1 MESLR
6 TLLGLDEFIC
16 GKRFTK
22 PTSGGIS
29 NLRFQF
35 GIPTPLV
42 TLWNFEKFNTEQ
54 LKSRIKRQASTLI
67 NG

>member
-35 GIPTPLV
+35 EIPTL
-42 TLWNFEKFNTEQ
+42 EK
-54 LKSRIKRQASTLI
+54 LKNLTQSNYNHA
-67 NG
+67 